1 MFQIIKIWC
10 VCYSMSFYLFYFKCF
25 SCCMK
30 SLIIFRA
37 NGDGDLT
44 VLLLPTNL
52 WFNLT
57 SFPGRACCL
66 MPDLKRGNVHW
77 ERGWD
82 WLLMF
87 IQITCSLSRSAHF
100 ILFLNKLP
108 YWISPLAHQRLVLT
122 KKVKSQS
129 FPRNVLYSPVG

>member
-1 MFQIIKIWC
+1 MVRLLFN
-10 VCYSMSFYLFYFKCF
+10 VFYLFYFKCY

-66 MPDLKRGNVHW
+66 MPDLKRGNMHW

-100 ILFLNKLP
+100 ILFFNKLP

-129 FPRNVLYSPVG
+129 FPRNVLYSHVG